1 MWYKKRKRNEKNKHG
16 LQLNKFAME
25 ELILKIMFSINKTI
39 EGSRDENDD
48 GWLFYLNLVMQL
60 TSLDF
65 QSKSYAKL
73 EITKMLVLLNG

>member
-1 MWYKKRKRNEKNKHG
+1 
-16 LQLNKFAME
+16 ME

-48 GWLFYLNLVMQL
+48 GRLFYLNLVMQL